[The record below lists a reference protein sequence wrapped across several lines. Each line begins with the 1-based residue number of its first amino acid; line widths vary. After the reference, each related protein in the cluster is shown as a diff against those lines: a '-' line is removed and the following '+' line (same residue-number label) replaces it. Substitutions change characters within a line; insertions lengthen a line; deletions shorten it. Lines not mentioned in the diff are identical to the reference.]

1 MLSRLCFGSLEK
13 LTGEERAQVGLLS
26 AHREVREKGALL
38 GTGSGDK
45 PVPLP
50 TASLTASLLGTLRVE
65 EEIKGSCP
73 RRGVG
78 EL

>member
-1 MLSRLCFGSLEK
+1 MQPEEVVWTRALSGPG
-13 LTGEERAQVGLLS
+13 T
-26 AHREVREKGALL
+26 